1 MAKNLDFNSVQRP
14 TLVLTMK
21 DAEKTK
27 IRVSTPTEALIEEMQ
42 AVTAELGEVAKTGDG
57 ASIKAVFDL
66 AARLICCNRDGIRVT
81 AEQLRDDYN
90 INLED
95 LVIFFSAYIDFVEEI
110 SRAKN

>member
-21 DAEKTK
+21 DAAKTK
-27 IRVSTPTEALIEEMQ
+27 IRVSTPTEDIVEKLQ
-42 AVTAELGEVAKTGDG
+42 TVSHELNEVLANGDG
-57 ASIKAVFDL
+57 ASIRATFDL
-66 AARLICCNRDGIRVT
+66 AAQLISCNRDGIRVT
-81 AEQLRDDYN
+81 AEQLRDEFNLD
-90 INLED
+90 LED

>member
-27 IRVSTPTEALIEEMQ
+27 IRVSTPTENLVEKLQ
-42 AVTAELGEVAKTGDG
+42 TVSKELSEVLTNGDG
-57 ASIKAVFDL
+57 ASIRATFDL
-66 AARLICCNRDGIRVT
+66 AAQLISCNRDGIRVT
-81 AEQLRDDYN
+81 AEQLRDEFNLD
-90 INLED
+90 LED

-110 SRAKN
+110 NRAKN